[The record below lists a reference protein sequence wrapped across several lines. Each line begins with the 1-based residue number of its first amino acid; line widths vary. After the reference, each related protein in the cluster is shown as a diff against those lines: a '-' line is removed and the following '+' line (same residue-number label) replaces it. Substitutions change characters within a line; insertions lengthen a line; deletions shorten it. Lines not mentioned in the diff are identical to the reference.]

1 MFNQHRHTIF
11 HVQSATRQT
20 RGDAMSKHSKAT
32 KTGRSVDTWAILF
45 IVILAVGV
53 AMFWASG
60 R

>member
-1 MFNQHRHTIF
+1 
-11 HVQSATRQT
+11 
-20 RGDAMSKHSKAT
+20 MSKHPKAT

-53 AMFWASG
+53 AMFWAGG